1 MNLIGPSLCQGSL
14 GLDTQGP
21 VCEAHSKIRNHHHMF
36 PCSALG
42 LPLLFR
48 AFANWGS
55 PETAKGF
62 LLFSALAL
70 PPRTYHFSLGG
81 FGRVKKKISRHK
93 SRRTQLVQYSKHD
106 LLLASTCLT
115 SRVISNCMLGPDT
128 CCRTACVDI
137 ADALTSLI
145 IDCISITHK
154 TTRDVFHATHALARL
169 PIAS

>member
-42 LPLLFR
+42 LPLFR

-55 PETAKGF
+55 QVTAKRF

-70 PPRTYHFSLGG
+70 PPRTYHFSLQ
-81 FGRVKKKISRHK
+81 KEISSYK
-93 SRRTQLVQYSKHD
+93 SRKTQLVQYSKHD
-106 LLLASTCLT
+106 LQLASTCLT
-115 SRVISNCMLGPDT
+115 SSVMPNCMLGPDT
-128 CCRTACVDI
+128 CCRTTCVDI
-137 ADALTSLI
+137 TDALTSLI